1 MIRKCKIIGDFRLDE
16 TIIFRSI
23 ENKFISFFYCNFH
36 NDKDINHCTEEDK
49 VLVITLGKKIMEKY
63 NGCSSRNGA
72 RESGVSGT
80 YDAERSSEPYD
91 VYYSDV
97 YTAVLFAFYALV
109 LLELHG
115 DGLSLEEICRFMRL
129 QSSAL
134 HKIQEIYY
142 GIAWGDDPILAEVR
156 GRMLFPDR
164 FVE

>member
-1 MIRKCKIIGDFRLDE
+1 MITKCKIIGDFRLDE

-49 VLVITLGKKIMEKY
+49 NLVITLGKKIMEKY
-63 NGCSSRNGA
+63 NGRSSRNGA
-72 RESGVSGT
+72 RESGVS
-80 YDAERSSEPYD
+80 D

-164 FVE
+164 FMVSRE

>member
-1 MIRKCKIIGDFRLDE
+1 
-16 TIIFRSI
+16 
-23 ENKFISFFYCNFH
+23 
-36 NDKDINHCTEEDK
+36 
-49 VLVITLGKKIMEKY
+49 MEKY
-63 NGCSSRNGA
+63 NGCSS
-72 RESGVSGT
+72 GT
-80 YDAERSSEPYD
+80 YGAERSSEPYD